1 MTNFARYE
9 RHALGQLIRGIWL
22 MRKQK
27 PVNDARE
34 DLTYRL
40 RRGTQR
46 MMSRY
51 SKLVGQRFN
60 PGDFEVVKVKIN
72 IPGLSPLFQGYR
84 IVHISDIHFG
94 QWISADRLKGV
105 VGLINQQE
113 PDIVAIT
120 GDFVSYSGKN
130 IEDLIPVL
138 KGIRARDTTVA
149 VLGNHDYW
157 LGAQRVRSILSESK
171 IIELNNDIYTVTRE
185 GCALY
190 IAGVD
195 STTLKKNQLD
205 KVLQKLPPNGPAIL
219 LVHEPDFADISS
231 ETKRFS
237 LQLSGHSHGGQFV
250 IPKLGTPFRGDGFRK
265 YPLGR
270 YQVGEMVQYTN
281 RGLGTN
287 AFWIRINCAPEITV
301 IDLQPLSI

>member
-1 MTNFARYE
+1 
-9 RHALGQLIRGIWL
+9 
-22 MRKQK
+22 MRKRK
-27 PVNDARE
+27 PEEDARE
-34 DLTYRL
+34 DLTFRL
-40 RRGTQR
+40 RRGLQK
-46 MMSRY
+46 MMSRL

-72 IPGLSPLFQGYR
+72 IPGLPAPFQGYR
-84 IVHISDIHFG
+84 IVQISDIHYG
-94 QWISADRLKGV
+94 QWITEDRLKGV
-105 VGLINQQE
+105 ISLINQQE

-120 GDFVSYSGKN
+120 GDFVSYSGN
-130 IEDLIPVL
+130 NVEDLIPAL
-138 KGIRARDTTVA
+138 KEIRARDATVA

-157 LGAQRVRSILSESK
+157 LGAKRIRSILSESK
-171 IIELNNDIYTVTRE
+171 IIELNNDVYTVTKE
-185 GCALY
+185 GEALN

-195 STTLKKNQLD
+195 STTMKKNQLN

-219 LVHEPDFADISS
+219 LAHEPDFADISA
-231 ETKRFS
+231 ETKRFN

-250 IPKLGTPFRGDGFRK
+250 IPKLGTPFRGNNFRK
-265 YPLGR
+265 YPHGR

-301 IDLQPLSI
+301 IDLQPEEKRI

>member
-1 MTNFARYE
+1 MDE
-9 RHALGQLIRGIWL
+9 
-22 MRKQK
+22 
-27 PVNDARE
+27 ARE
-34 DLTYRL
+34 DLTFRL

-51 SKLVGQRFN
+51 SKLVGQKFN
-60 PGDFEVVKVKIN
+60 PDDFEVVKVEIKIQ
-72 IPGLSPLFQGYR
+72 GLPTPFQGYR
-84 IVHISDIHFG
+84 IVHISDIHYG

-105 VGLINQQE
+105 IGLINQQE

-130 IEDLIPVL
+130 IEDLIPAL
-138 KGIRARDTTVA
+138 KEIHARDVVVA

-157 LGAQRVRSILSESK
+157 FSAERVRSILSESK
-171 IIELNNDIYTVTRE
+171 IIELNNDVYTVTRN
-185 GCALY
+185 GFALY
-190 IAGVD
+190 IAGID

-219 LVHEPDFADISS
+219 LVHEPDFADISA

-281 RGLGTN
+281 RGIGTN

-301 IDLQPLSI
+301 IDLQPPYR

>member
-1 MTNFARYE
+1 MTKR
-9 RHALGQLIRGIWL
+9 
-22 MRKQK
+22 K
-27 PVNDARE
+27 PVNEARG
-34 DLTYRL
+34 DLTFRL
-40 RRGTQR
+40 RRGMQR
-46 MMSRY
+46 LMSRY
-51 SKLVGQRFN
+51 SKLVGQKFN
-60 PGDFEVVKVKIN
+60 PDDFEVVKVKIN
-72 IPGLSPLFQGYR
+72 IPGLATLFQGYR
-84 IVHISDIHFG
+84 IVHISDIHYG

-120 GDFVSYSGKN
+120 GDFVSYSARN
-130 IEDLIPVL
+130 AEELIAAL
-138 KGIRARDTTVA
+138 KEIHARDATVA

-157 LGAQRVRSILSESK
+157 VSAERVRSILSESK
-171 IIELNNDIYTVTRE
+171 IIELNNDVYTVTRK
-185 GCALY
+185 GFALH

-195 STTLKKNQLD
+195 STTLEKNQLD
-205 KVLQKLPPNGPAIL
+205 KVLQKLPPKGPAIL
-219 LVHEPDFADISS
+219 LVHEPDFADTSA

-250 IPKLGTPFRGDGFRK
+250 IPKIGTPFRSDSFKK

-301 IDLQPLSI
+301 IELQPPSI

>member
-1 MTNFARYE
+1 MAR
-9 RHALGQLIRGIWL
+9 
-22 MRKQK
+22 
-27 PVNDARE
+27 
-34 DLTYRL
+34 
-40 RRGTQR
+40 
-46 MMSRY
+46 S

-60 PGDFEVVKVKIN
+60 QGDFDIVRIKIN
-72 IPGLSPLFQGYR
+72 IPGLPTLFQGYR
-84 IVHISDIHFG
+84 IVHISDIHYG

-130 IEDLIPVL
+130 IEGLIPAL
-138 KGIRARDTTVA
+138 KGIRARDATVA

-157 LGAQRVRSILSESK
+157 LGAKRIRSILSESR
-171 IIELNNDIYTVTRE
+171 IIELNNDVYTVTRD
-185 GCALY
+185 GGALH

-195 STTLKKNQLD
+195 STTVKKNLLN

-219 LVHEPDFADISS
+219 LAHEPDFADIST

-250 IPKLGTPFRGDGFRK
+250 IPKLGTPFRSGSFKK

-301 IDLQPLSI
+301 IDLQAE

>member
-1 MTNFARYE
+1 V
-9 RHALGQLIRGIWL
+9 LGQLIKGIGL
-22 MRKQK
+22 MKKLK
-27 PVNDARE
+27 PIDEPRE
-34 DLTYRL
+34 DLTWRL

-46 MMSRY
+46 IMSRY
-51 SKLVGQRFN
+51 SKLVGQKFN
-60 PGDFEVVKVKIN
+60 SADFEVVKIEVKIRRLP
-72 IPGLSPLFQGYR
+72 IPFQGYR
-84 IVHISDIHFG
+84 IVHISDIHYG

-105 VGLINQQE
+105 IDLINQQK

-120 GDFVSYSGKN
+120 GDFVSYSDKD
-130 IEDLIPVL
+130 IEDLIPAL
-138 KGIRARDTTVA
+138 KKIHAQDATVA
-149 VLGNHDYW
+149 VLGNHDHW
-157 LGAQRVRSILSESK
+157 VSSERVRSILKESR
-171 IIELNNDIYTVTRE
+171 IIELNNDVYTVNRKGFE
-185 GCALY
+185 IH

-195 STTLKKNQLD
+195 SITLNKNQLD
-205 KVLQKLPPNGPAIL
+205 KVLQKLPPDEPAIL
-219 LVHEPDFADISS
+219 LVHEPDFANISA

-250 IPKLGTPFRGDGFRK
+250 LPKLGTPFRGDGFKK

-301 IDLQPLSI
+301 IDLQTLSL

>member
-1 MTNFARYE
+1 MKK
-9 RHALGQLIRGIWL
+9 RH
-22 MRKQK
+22 
-27 PVNDARE
+27 PEEDARE
-34 DLTYRL
+34 DLTFRL
-40 RRGTQR
+40 RRGLQN
-46 MMSRY
+46 MMARS

-60 PGDFEVVKVKIN
+60 QGNFDIVKIKVN
-72 IPGLSPLFQGYR
+72 IPELPNPFRGYR
-84 IVHISDIHFG
+84 MVQISDIHYG

-105 VGLINQQE
+105 VGLVNQQE

-120 GDFVSYSGKN
+120 GDFVSYSGRN
-130 IEDLIPVL
+130 VEDLIPAL
-138 KGIRARDTTVA
+138 KEIRARDVKVA
-149 VLGNHDYW
+149 VLGSHDYW
-157 LGAQRVRSILSESK
+157 LGAKRIRSILNESK
-171 IIELNNDIYTVTRE
+171 IMELNNDVYTVIRE
-185 GCALY
+185 GCALH

-195 STTLKKNQLD
+195 SIALKKNQLN

-219 LVHEPDFADISS
+219 LVHEPDFADISA

-250 IPKLGTPFRGDGFRK
+250 IPKLGTPFRSGSFKK

-270 YQVGEMVQYTN
+270 YQVGEMVLYTN

-301 IDLQPLSI
+301 IDLQPKPKEKRA

>member
-1 MTNFARYE
+1 
-9 RHALGQLIRGIWL
+9 
-22 MRKQK
+22 
-27 PVNDARE
+27 
-34 DLTYRL
+34 
-40 RRGTQR
+40 
-46 MMSRY
+46 
-51 SKLVGQRFN
+51 
-60 PGDFEVVKVKIN
+60 
-72 IPGLSPLFQGYR
+72 
-84 IVHISDIHFG
+84 
-94 QWISADRLKGV
+94 LKGV
-105 VGLINQQE
+105 IGLINQQE

-120 GDFVSYSGKN
+120 GDFVSYSGRN
-130 IEDLIPVL
+130 IEDLIPAL
-138 KGIRARDTTVA
+138 KEIRARDATVA

-157 LGAQRVRSILSESK
+157 VGAERIRSILSESK
-171 IIELNNDIYTVTRE
+171 IIELNNDVYTVTRK
-185 GCALY
+185 GFALY

-195 STTLKKNQLD
+195 STTLKKNLLD

-219 LVHEPDFADISS
+219 LVHEPDFADISA

-265 YPLGR
+265 YPIGR

-301 IDLQPLSI
+301 INLQPPSN

>member
-1 MTNFARYE
+1 
-9 RHALGQLIRGIWL
+9 
-22 MRKQK
+22 MRKRK
-27 PVNDARE
+27 SGEDARE
-34 DLTYRL
+34 DLTFRL
-40 RRGTQR
+40 RRGTQKI
-46 MMSRY
+46 MSRS

-60 PGDFEVVKVKIN
+60 PGDFEVVKVEIN
-72 IPGLSPLFQGYR
+72 IPGLPTLFQGYR
-84 IVHISDIHFG
+84 IVQISDIHYG

-120 GDFVSYSGKN
+120 GDFVSYSGGN
-130 IEDLIPVL
+130 VEDLIPAL
-138 KGIRARDTTVA
+138 QGIRARDATVA

-157 LGAQRVRSILSESK
+157 LGAKRIRSILSESR
-171 IIELNNDIYTVTRE
+171 IIELNNDVYTVTRE
-185 GCALY
+185 GCALHF
-190 IAGVD
+190 AGVD
-195 STTLKKNQLD
+195 SITVKKNQLN
-205 KVLQKLPPNGPAIL
+205 KVLQKLPPTGPAIL
-219 LVHEPDFADISS
+219 LAHEPDFADISA

-250 IPKLGTPFRGDGFRK
+250 IPKFGTPFRGDSFKK

-287 AFWIRINCAPEITV
+287 TFWIRINCAPEITV
-301 IDLQPLSI
+301 IDLQSKEKRA

>member
-1 MTNFARYE
+1 
-9 RHALGQLIRGIWL
+9 
-22 MRKQK
+22 MRKRE
-27 PVNDARE
+27 PVDEARE
-34 DLTYRL
+34 DLTFRL
-40 RRGTQR
+40 RRGLQT

-51 SKLVGQRFN
+51 SKLVGQKFN
-60 PGDFEVVKVKIN
+60 PGDFEVVKVKVN
-72 IPGLSPLFQGYR
+72 ISGLPLRFQGYR
-84 IVHISDIHFG
+84 IVQISDIHYG
-94 QWISADRLKGV
+94 QWISADRLKGAI
-105 VGLINQQE
+105 GLINQQE

-130 IEDLIPVL
+130 IEGLIQAL
-138 KGIRARDTTVA
+138 KEIRARDATVA

-157 LGAQRVRSILSESK
+157 VSAKRVRTILSESK
-171 IIELNNDIYTVTRE
+171 IIELNNDVYTVTRE
-185 GCALY
+185 GSALH

-195 STTLKKNQLD
+195 STTLKKNQLE
-205 KVLQKLPPNGPAIL
+205 KVLQKLPLNGPAIL

-250 IPKLGTPFRGDGFRK
+250 IPKLGTPFRGDGFKK

-270 YQVGEMVQYTN
+270 YQVGEMVEYTN

-301 IDLQPLSI
+301 IDLQSLSI

>member
-1 MTNFARYE
+1 
-9 RHALGQLIRGIWL
+9 
-22 MRKQK
+22 
-27 PVNDARE
+27 
-34 DLTYRL
+34 
-40 RRGTQR
+40 
-46 MMSRY
+46 
-51 SKLVGQRFN
+51 LVGQKFN
-60 PGDFEVVKVKIN
+60 PDDFEVVKVEIKIQ
-72 IPGLSPLFQGYR
+72 GLPTPFQGYR
-84 IVHISDIHFG
+84 IVHISDIHYG

-105 VGLINQQE
+105 IGLINQQE

-130 IEDLIPVL
+130 IEDLIPAL
-138 KGIRARDTTVA
+138 KEIHARDVVVA

-157 LGAQRVRSILSESK
+157 FSAERVRSILSESK
-171 IIELNNDIYTVTRE
+171 IIELNNDVYTVTRN
-185 GCALY
+185 GFALY
-190 IAGVD
+190 IAGID

-219 LVHEPDFADISS
+219 LVHEPDFADISA

-281 RGLGTN
+281 RGIGTN

-301 IDLQPLSI
+301 IDLQPPYR

>member
-1 MTNFARYE
+1 MKKR
-9 RHALGQLIRGIWL
+9 
-22 MRKQK
+22 K
-27 PVNDARE
+27 PVNEDRE
-34 DLTYRL
+34 DLTFRL
-40 RRGTQR
+40 RRGWQR
-46 MMSRY
+46 VMVNY
-51 SKLVGQRFN
+51 AKLVGQKFN
-60 PGDFEVVKVKIN
+60 PRDFEVVKVKIN
-72 IPGLSPLFQGYR
+72 IPGFPTIFQGYR
-84 IVHISDIHFG
+84 IVQISDIHYG

-105 VGLINQQE
+105 IGLINQQK

-120 GDFVSYSGKN
+120 GDFVSYSRNN
-130 IEDLIPVL
+130 IEDLIPLL
-138 KGIRARDTTVA
+138 KEIRARDATVA

-157 LGAQRVRSILSESK
+157 VSAERVRSILRESK
-171 IIELNNDIYTVTRE
+171 IIELNNDVYTVNRKGFE
-185 GCALY
+185 LY

-205 KVLQKLPPNGPAIL
+205 KVMQKLPPNGPAIL
-219 LVHEPDFADISS
+219 LVHEPDFADLSA

-250 IPKLGTPFRGDGFRK
+250 IPKLGTPFRGDGFKK

-281 RGLGTN
+281 RGIGTN

-301 IDLQPLSI
+301 IDLQP